1 MYTFVIRSDLNIND
15 DRVPML
21 GLVQHKEMRRVSI
34 PVGCSSPTKG
44 PTKT

>member
-15 DRVPML
+15 DRVRVL
-21 GLVQHKEMRRVSI
+21 GLAQHKERRVSI
-34 PVGCSSPTKG
+34 PVGCSSPAKG